1 MIDWRLIWKL
11 PKNTK
16 RILNFLYDHEDGL
29 YTSIE
34 EVTIGTVGNMLG
46 LKKNMMSYYLKP
58 LKELQLIK
66 ITKPLFILATG
77 KTNKTNTQILSVNA
91 DTVARSDIE
100 EMIRNV

>member
-1 MIDWRLIWKL
+1 MIDWRQIWEL

-29 YTSIE
+29 YESIE
-34 EVTIGTVGNMLG
+34 VVTIGTVGNMLG
-46 LKKNMMSYYLKP
+46 YKKNMMSYYLKP
-58 LKELQLIK
+58 LKELQLVK
-66 ITKPLFILATG
+66 ITKSLSALATS
-77 KTNKTNTQILSVNA
+77 KKYTNAQILSVNA